1 MTERSHA
8 HLMEKLKDLT
18 DDEKVECI
26 MTHIICKAIERTMES
41 LPRLVRRLRIPKGA
55 IRIGRPCPD
64 MRGFTQTQIRIL
76 QPRHASSTPIIE
88 DDEDI
93 IILQTISCVQD
104 QGELKAYRGSS
115 PHTLGFKKHTHTPAL
130 MEEGCASKSKGR
142 GL

>member
-1 MTERSHA
+1 
-8 HLMEKLKDLT
+8 MEELKEMLKDMT

-26 MTHIICKAIERTMES
+26 IIHTICKAIERTMES
-41 LPRLVRRLRIPKGA
+41 LPRLIRQLRIPRGE
-55 IRIGRPCPD
+55 IRVGRPCPD
-64 MRGFTQTQIRIL
+64 MREFAQTSIRIH
-76 QPRHASSTPIIE
+76 QPRHASSNPIIE

-93 IILQTISCVQD
+93 IILQTILCVQD

-130 MEEGCASKSKGR
+130 MKEGCTSKSKGR